1 MATVLNLKRNSQAQQ
16 AQAERSPSMYWVNIG
31 YEVANPE
38 TGETTFVSL
47 PFGLPLD
54 SMRKVAGSSQ
64 LAEAKN
70 FLLESLLQ
78 HMQKEMRPGESQ
90 IISNL
95 QVQLRVASEP
105 KAANPEEN
113 PFIKGIF

>member
-1 MATVLNLKRNSQAQQ
+1 MAVLNLKRNSQAQQ
-16 AQAERSPSMYWVNIG
+16 NSETREPSKYWINIG
-31 YEVANPE
+31 YTVQNPE
-38 TGETTFVSL
+38 TGEDMFISL

-64 LAEAKN
+64 IAEAKN
-70 FLLESLLQ
+70 FLLETILQ
-78 HMQKEMRPGESQ
+78 HMKEEMKAGESDV
-90 IISNL
+90 ITNL

-105 KAANPEEN
+105 KDTDPSQN

>member
-1 MATVLNLKRNSQAQQ
+1 MATVINLKRNSQAQQ

-31 YEVANPE
+31 YTVQNPE
-38 TGETTFVSL
+38 TGEDMFISL

-54 SMRKVAGSSQ
+54 SMKRVAGSSQ
-64 LAEAKN
+64 IAEAKN
-70 FLLESLLQ
+70 FLLETLLQ
-78 HMQKEMRPGESQ
+78 HMKEEMKPGQSE
-90 IISNL
+90 IVSNL

-105 KAANPEEN
+105 KVANPEEN